1 LGFST
6 PRIIQNGL
14 EFDKVADMY
23 IDIIGKRYYF
33 FVLSLIIIIPGLLL
47 GLIMAKNDELPLGI
61 DFTGGTLIEI
71 GIESDL
77 HPQPADIVILYRD
90 LGIDDPKVQT
100 TGQGTYVSRSSLLS
114 EDIPG
119 KIIDELEKQY
129 NAVVTVLRIES
140 VGPTIGA
147 EVTQRAAL
155 AIVVVAFIIV
165 LYITFAFRG
174 IPNAFRYGVCAI
186 IAMIHDVLVVFSITF
201 IGSYFWGWQ
210 IDALF
215 LTALL
220 TVIGFSVQ
228 DKIVVFD
235 RIRENTNIYRRIP
248 YETLVNHS
256 IVQTLSRSINTQL
269 MTVEFMLL
277 ALVLFGGV
285 TLQQFAA
292 TMLVGLASG
301 TYSSIFIAA
310 PLLVIWENQDWKT
323 WFHRSKSTSPA

>member
-1 LGFST
+1 MK
-6 PRIIQNGL
+6 NGL

-47 GLIMAKNDELPLGI
+47 GLIMAKNGDLPLGI

-71 GIESDL
+71 RIESDL
-77 HPQPADIVILYRD
+77 DPQPADIVILYRD
-90 LGIDDPKVQT
+90 LGIDEPKVQT

-155 AIVVVAFIIV
+155 ALVVVAFIIV

-186 IAMIHDVLVVFSITF
+186 IAMLHDVLVVFSITF

-285 TLQQFAA
+285 TLKQFAA
-292 TMLVGLASG
+292 TMLIGLASG

-310 PLLVIWENQDWKT
+310 PLLVIWENQEWKT
-323 WFHRSKSTSPA
+323 WFHRSKSTAPA

>member
-1 LGFST
+1 MK
-6 PRIIQNGL
+6 NGL
-14 EFDKVADMY
+14 EFDKVAYMY

-47 GLIMAKNDELPLGI
+47 GLIMAKNGDLPLGI

-71 GIESDL
+71 RIESDL
-77 HPQPADIVILYRD
+77 DPQPADIVILYRD
-90 LGIDDPKVQT
+90 LGIDEPKVQT

-155 AIVVVAFIIV
+155 AIVVVAFIII

-310 PLLVIWENQDWKT
+310 PLLVIWENQEWKT
-323 WFHRSKSTSPA
+323 WFKRSKSTVPV

>member
-1 LGFST
+1 MK
-6 PRIIQNGL
+6 NGL

-47 GLIMAKNDELPLGI
+47 GLIMGKNGDLPLGI

-71 GIESDL
+71 RIESDL
-77 HPQPADIVILYRD
+77 DPQPADIVILYRD
-90 LGIDDPKVQT
+90 LGIDEPKVQT

-129 NAVVTVLRIES
+129 NAIVTVLRIES

-155 AIVVVAFIIV
+155 ALVVVAFIIV

-186 IAMIHDVLVVFSITF
+186 IAMLHDVLVVFSITF

-285 TLQQFAA
+285 TLKQFAA
-292 TMLVGLASG
+292 TMLIGLASG

-310 PLLVIWENQDWKT
+310 PLLVIWENQEWKT
-323 WFHRSKSTSPA
+323 WFHRSKSTAAA

>member
-1 LGFST
+1 MK
-6 PRIIQNGL
+6 NGL
-14 EFDKVADMY
+14 EFDGVADMY

-47 GLIMAKNDELPLGI
+47 GLIMAKNGDLPLGI

-71 GIESDL
+71 KIESDL
-77 HPQPADIVILYRD
+77 NPQPADIVILYRD
-90 LGIDDPKVQT
+90 LGIDEPKVQT

-155 AIVVVAFIIV
+155 ALVVVAFIIV

-186 IAMIHDVLVVFSITF
+186 IAMLHDVLVVFSITF

-285 TLQQFAA
+285 TLKQFAA
-292 TMLVGLASG
+292 TMLIGLASG

-310 PLLVIWENQDWKT
+310 PLLVIWENQEWKT
-323 WFHRSKSTSPA
+323 WFHRSKSTAPA

>member
-1 LGFST
+1 MK
-6 PRIIQNGL
+6 NGL

-47 GLIMAKNDELPLGI
+47 GLIMAKNDDLPLGI

-71 GIESDL
+71 RIESDL

-90 LGIDDPKVQT
+90 LGIDEPKVQT

-155 AIVVVAFIIV
+155 ALVVVAFIIV

-285 TLQQFAA
+285 TLKQFAA
-292 TMLVGLASG
+292 TMLIGLASG

-310 PLLVIWENQDWKT
+310 PLLVIWENQEWKT
-323 WFHRSKSTSPA
+323 WFHRSKSTAPA